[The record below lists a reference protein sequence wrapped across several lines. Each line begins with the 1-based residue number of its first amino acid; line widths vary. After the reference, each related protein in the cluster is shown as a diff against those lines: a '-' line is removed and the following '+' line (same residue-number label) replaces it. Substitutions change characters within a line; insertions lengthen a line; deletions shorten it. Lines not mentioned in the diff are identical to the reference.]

1 MKEYSDSIFGTT
13 SPEIISDLAVVLFMI
28 DDSFCSAGRFDKDS
42 MAFDMLRRLRDAA
55 AEYYN

>member
-1 MKEYSDSIFGTT
+1 MKELSDSIFGTT

>member
-1 MKEYSDSIFGTT
+1 MKENSDSIFGTT
-13 SPEIISDLAVVLFMI
+13 SPEIISDLAVILFMI

-42 MAFDMLRRLRDAA
+42 MAFDMLRLLRDAA

>member
-1 MKEYSDSIFGTT
+1 MKENSDSIFGTT

-42 MAFDMLRRLRDAA
+42 MAFDMLRLLRDAA